1 MTADE
6 LRTGEGVMTTFVWGA
21 VLVAALLHA
30 LWNSVVKSAPD
41 KFMSSARVA
50 LWTGIVAVLV
60 GLVMPAPSL
69 MSLPYVAASALTHVV
84 YFLLV
89 GRLYRDADLSVAYPL
104 MRGLA
109 PLVASVIAAVT
120 LGEVPN
126 SAALV
131 GVLALVVGVASM
143 GFSGLAHGR
152 IDRMS
157 LIVALVNSVIIAAYS
172 VIDGEGAR
180 LAGPDAAHA
189 VAYNAW
195 SDGLTAV
202 LYLPIV
208 LARGGAAGPK
218 VVRNPLLSAFAGL
231 AAFGGYAIVVWAMTQ
246 APIGAVAA
254 LRECSVVFATLI
266 GVAFLGEPFRSA
278 RAGAALLIVG
288 GVIALHLS

>member
-1 MTADE
+1 
-6 LRTGEGVMTTFVWGA
+6 
-21 VLVAALLHA
+21 
-30 LWNSVVKSAPD
+30 
-41 KFMSSARVA
+41 MSSARVA
-50 LWTGIVAVLV
+50 LWTGVVATLV
-60 GLVMPAPSL
+60 GLATPTPFAA
-69 MSLPYVAASALTHVV
+69 SLPYVTASALIHVV

-89 GRLYRDADLSVAYPL
+89 GRLYCNADLSVAYPL

-109 PLVASVIAAVT
+109 PLAATAIAAVT
-120 LGEVPN
+120 LLEVPD
-126 SAALV
+126 AVALV
-131 GVLALVVGVASM
+131 GVLALAVGVATM

-152 IDRMS
+152 IDRVT
-157 LIVALVNSVIIAAYS
+157 LIVALFNSVIIATYS

-189 VAYNAW
+189 FAYNAW

-202 LYLPIV
+202 FYLPVV
-208 LARGGAAGPK
+208 LALRGKAVGPAL
-218 VVRNPLLSAFAGL
+218 VRDPVRSALAGL

-254 LRECSVVFATLI
+254 LRECSVVFAAII

-288 GVIALHLS
+288 GVIALRLA